1 MVVERYT
8 YGIDVGLMLFV
19 IFMRHSVRYLR
30 YYVTDVPYIY
40 CNACLERIYV
50 FFVMMNVVNT

>member
-1 MVVERYT
+1 
-8 YGIDVGLMLFV
+8 MLFV

-30 YYVTDVPYIY
+30 YYVMDVPYIY
-40 CNACLERIYV
+40 CNACLECIYV